1 MRDPAMDMCQH
12 VPKFTADKTCLD
24 APGEQNIGKM
34 WIFVKFG
41 RGQHC
46 ELGVSYLHN
55 YLFFGN
61 L

>member
-1 MRDPAMDMCQH
+1 MDMCQH